1 MENNILTAEEFLKNK
16 YVPGIPFHNALKT
29 AKECENMMIEFARL
43 HCEEQKSQICHQ
55 MDLQLENSQEA
66 QKIVNNTYHLTK
78 IK

>member
-1 MENNILTAEEFLKNK
+1 MENNTLPTAEEFRCFI
-16 YVPGIPFHNALKT
+16 Y
-29 AKECENMMIEFARL
+29 EENPKLTQQGNENQRMIEFAKL

-66 QKIVNNTYHLTK
+66 QKIVENTYPLTL